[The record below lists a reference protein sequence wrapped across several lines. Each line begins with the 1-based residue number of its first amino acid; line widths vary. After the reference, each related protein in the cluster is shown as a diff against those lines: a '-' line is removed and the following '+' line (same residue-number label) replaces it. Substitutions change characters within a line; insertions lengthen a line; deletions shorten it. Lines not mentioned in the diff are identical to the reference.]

1 MQRYVSCLLQV
12 LIGLDLCM
20 GSKMQAKNES
30 VCSSADI
37 NTKSVSEKKGRKISK
52 LQNIA
57 YSWPLIY
64 SSHICDIDEIFCNW
78 IQVNV

>member
-37 NTKSVSEKKGRKISK
+37 NTKSVSEKKEGKYLNYKTLHIHDLWS
-52 LQNIA
+52 IV
-57 YSWPLIY
+57 LIY
-64 SSHICDIDEIFCNW
+64 VILMKYFVIEFK
-78 IQVNV
+78 